1 MAQLAPPK
9 VLFINLLSLEPLEP
23 YGQDP
28 YPLQPW
34 RFQGELTVQ
43 PQIHSD
49 TRTPR
54 PGIYNGL
61 DIVVGDYIT
70 TQSAKVL
77 KIASISFQDED
88 QITCILEDKDRL
100 NSSVDQAQTGESSIQ
115 TGFGILFTAPHGIPL
130 LYPLPGDTGNIT
142 DQDLLELM
150 GRFFYSDGVGEGPPG
165 PQGDQGPQGPS
176 GVTNIS
182 QAEDVDITNLKDGS
196 VLVYSTNSSKWEAT
210 NTLDKQVIDSGQY

>member
-1 MAQLAPPK
+1 MTQLAPPK
-9 VLFINLLSLEPLEP
+9 VLYINLLSLEPLEP
-23 YGQDP
+23 YGEEP

-34 RFQGELTVQ
+34 IFQGELTVE
-43 PQIHSD
+43 PQVHSD
-49 TRTPR
+49 NRTPR

-61 DIVVGDYIT
+61 DVVVGDYIT

-77 KIASISFQDED
+77 KITSISFQDED
-88 QITCILEDKDRL
+88 QVTCILEDKDRL

-150 GRFFYSDGVGEGPPG
+150 ARFFYSDGVGEGPPG
-165 PQGDQGPQGPS
+165 PAGPPGPQGES

-182 QAEDVDITNLKDGS
+182 QAEDADITELKDGS
-196 VLVYSTNSSKWEAT
+196 VLVYSAATSKWIASD
-210 NTLDKQVIDSGQY
+210 TLDKQIIDSGQY